1 MHSLFSLC
9 SFIARRAQR
18 RTRDF
23 EYFIGFLRRPPDWCG
38 ILLPA
43 ACLYNAGHGAT
54 HFKDEDLIAH
64 STLFI
69 SSPLPV
75 YILLSFF
82 LLLSNF
88 VLYTCRGALRKEE
101 ARELWL
107 VSPGHKVDR
116 DEILKR
122 VNVRRGAGD
131 EALACCPIVEQTLY
145 MRQVSAPS
153 AYKYQN
159 KRGDGFVAIWNERER
174 ERERRRTIE
183 EKGKSIDK

>member
-1 MHSLFSLC
+1 M
-9 SFIARRAQR
+9 
-18 RTRDF
+18 
-23 EYFIGFLRRPPDWCG
+23 
-38 ILLPA
+38 
-43 ACLYNAGHGAT
+43 
-54 HFKDEDLIAH
+54 
-64 STLFI
+64 
-69 SSPLPV
+69 
-75 YILLSFF
+75 
-82 LLLSNF
+82 LLSNF